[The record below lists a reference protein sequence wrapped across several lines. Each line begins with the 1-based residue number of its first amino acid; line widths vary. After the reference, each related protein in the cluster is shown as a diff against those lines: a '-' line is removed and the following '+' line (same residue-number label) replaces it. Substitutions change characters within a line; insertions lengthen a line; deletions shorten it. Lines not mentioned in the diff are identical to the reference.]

1 MMHTRMHLLTLQ
13 LLPRANLDVV
23 GNAFIS
29 GKIISDYLDHAVFA
43 NRTENDSD
51 YALLVGGDSAA
62 PENEATL
69 RVATTSGGRVG
80 INVTNAELD
89 RALVV
94 DGESRFTGDA
104 RFQED
109 IEVHGGGGANTA
121 EIRTDITSGQF
132 NFLMNSTFVGA
143 ANSSGLKVAGWVQN
157 IEIGNETADEQYVKV
172 GTKSLNS
179 NIFIGSTPDT
189 PIGNVSKIEI
199 GGAYNNNES
208 QSYTEIKTKSLKVNG
223 DFQLGTRRTITDS
236 VRLSTTAGTVISSL
250 TLVLHLLLTSVS
262 MHLKL
267 TSLVRVVRLLLTTS

>member
-1 MMHTRMHLLTLQ
+1 MA
-13 LLPRANLDVV
+13 PRANLDVV

-29 GKIISDYLDHAVFA
+29 GKIISDYLDHAAFA

-109 IEVHGGGGANTA
+109 IEVHGDGGANTA

-143 ANSSGLKVAGWVQN
+143 ANSSGLKVADKILKLVMRLLMSN
-157 IEIGNETADEQYVKV
+157 MSKLALSLLTAI
-172 GTKSLNS
+172 SLLDPLQIHLS
-179 NIFIGSTPDT
+179 EMF
-189 PIGNVSKIEI
+189 
-199 GGAYNNNES
+199 
-208 QSYTEIKTKSLKVNG
+208 L
-223 DFQLGTRRTITDS
+223 
-236 VRLSTTAGTVISSL
+236 RLRLVEHIIIMNHSL
-250 TLVLHLLLTSVS
+250 TLRSKPSLSRLMVTSS
-262 MHLKL
+262 
-267 TSLVRVVRLLLTTS
+267 